1 MMGRTREITDRAH
14 QTYMEQRGQQ
24 TVTQACGFCG
34 WTVTGAFAETR
45 VLAQAHRKTEH
56 PEAKQRTRLVR
67 NRAGIKTIGTRTL
80 EENVALNRLQGASGW
95 ASAEGAME
103 A

>member
-1 MMGRTREITDRAH
+1 MGRTRDITDRAH
-14 QTYMEQRGQQ
+14 DKYMAERGHQTI
-24 TVTQACGFCG
+24 TQACGFCG

-45 VLAQAHRKTEH
+45 VLAQAHRRQEH

-67 NRAGIKTIGTRTL
+67 SRAGIRTIGTKSL

>member
-1 MMGRTREITDRAH
+1 MGRTREITERAH
-14 QTYMEQRGQQ
+14 TLYMEQRGQQ
-24 TVTQACGFCG
+24 TMTQKCGLCD
-34 WTVTGAFAETR
+34 WTVEGPFAETR
-45 VLAQAHRKTEH
+45 VLAETHRKKKH
-56 PEAKQRTRLVR
+56 PQAKQRTKLARS
-67 NRAGIKTIGTRTL
+67 RAGIRTIGTKSL